1 MYGMT
6 DEGRAELMGERI
18 TIKKIAELAGV
29 STSAVSFVL
38 NDKKGV
44 SDATRE
50 RVLKVIRDT
59 NYIPDVNSRRL
70 ACNRSFNILVA
81 VENETSPL
89 SNYFYSS
96 VLNYIVE
103 YGTARGYNVVLVMI
117 AEPFGGS
124 RLESTLLQH
133 NADGIVFLHDIS
145 EPLQRAVEEVG
156 VPFVVLD
163 SQKSEPPYPCVRGD
177 YVRASYVSTRH
188 LIDSGHKKIGFIG
201 SRHIGDFCTAT
212 YEGYRRAMI
221 ESGLPMAADWVCTD
235 ARDERSAQTCMQK
248 LLDAA
253 DVPTAVFCAG
263 DLFAVAAMNYL
274 QNNGYVLPRDFS
286 FSSIDDISLARHHY
300 PALTTVRI
308 DDETMARQA
317 VEILDGLI
325 NDRDVETDVVVHSDD
340 LIVRGSVRRID

>member
-1 MYGMT
+1 MS
-6 DEGRAELMGERI
+6 ERV
-18 TIKKIAELAGV
+18 TIAKIAQLAGV
-29 STSAVSFVL
+29 SVSAVSFVL
-38 NDKKGV
+38 NGKKGV
-44 SDATRE
+44 SDATRA
-50 RVLKVIRDT
+50 RVLEVIRDT
-59 NYIPDVNSRRL
+59 NYTPDVNSRRL

-103 YGTARGYNVVLVMI
+103 HGTARGYNVVLAMI
-117 AEPFGGS
+117 AQPFSGS
-124 RLESTLLQH
+124 RFESTLLQH

-145 EPLQRAVEEVG
+145 DSLQRAVEAIG

-177 YVRASYVSTRH
+177 YVTASYVSTRH
-188 LIDSGHKKIGFIG
+188 LIENGHKKIGFIG
-201 SRHIGDFCTAT
+201 SSYIDEFCTAT
-212 YEGYRRAMI
+212 YEGYRRAMAEGDLAI
-221 ESGLPMAADWVCTD
+221 CEEWVCTD
-235 ARDERSAQTCMQK
+235 ARDERTAQKCMQA
-248 LLDAA
+248 LLKAS

-274 QNNGYVLPRDFS
+274 QSNGYVLPHDFS
-286 FSSIDDISLARHHY
+286 FSSIDDISLARYHY

-308 DDETMARQA
+308 DDEIMACQA

-325 NDRDVETDVVVHSDD
+325 NGHETEVDVVVRSDD
-340 LIVRGSVRRID
+340 LIVRDSVRNI